1 MVLQYGIQLKMILSR
16 LSWQNLKCIFPNSKT
31 LPIRKVFKNE
41 ENVDYFIEI
50 ALLLVAEILAFFKY
64 AN

>member
-1 MVLQYGIQLKMILSR
+1 MILSC